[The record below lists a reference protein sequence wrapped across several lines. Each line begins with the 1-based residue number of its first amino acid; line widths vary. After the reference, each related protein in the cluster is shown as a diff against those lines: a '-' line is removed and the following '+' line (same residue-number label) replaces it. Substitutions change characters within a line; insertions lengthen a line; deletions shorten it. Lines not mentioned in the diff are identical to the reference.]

1 MNNIDTYIISVC
13 TALLL
18 GGIVCIIRPSG
29 NLQKTIKIIN
39 ALFVIIVCI
48 SPLVGFENLYDFEEF
63 NIKNEFNVN
72 TELQEYINNEIV
84 TESKEQIVVTLGE
97 ILSARGI
104 NDYSVT
110 FEVNDNYEISCVNI
124 YTKQKSVGLKE
135 YLESKL
141 NIKVNILEE

>member
-72 TELQEYINNEIV
+72 TELQDYINNEIV
-84 TESKEQIVVTLGE
+84 TESEEQIVVTLGE

-135 YLESKL
+135 YLESKF

>member
-72 TELQEYINNEIV
+72 TELQDYINNEIV
-84 TESKEQIVVTLGE
+84 TESEEQIVVTLGE

-124 YTKQKSVGLKE
+124 YTKQKTINNFQHL
-135 YLESKL
+135 LE
-141 NIKVNILEE
+141 